1 MIEPKGRGADWTEER
16 GSLRPSDE
24 GRRRLQAP
32 RRRAERTDALQAVY
46 QNITTVADG
55 LGEADLM
62 RPSRCAGWAVGDVL
76 YHQLLDAR
84 RALRTFAS
92 PSAGPP
98 DVDDVGYWRAYSP
111 QSGEH
116 EGLGSPEAAAHA
128 RHVRIVASAYPPGT
142 LAWEWRETSA
152 AACRAARACPH
163 PAVTTQGHVLTT
175 ADFTATL
182 AVEAAVHYLDLTAGL
197 PAAPPP
203 DAASLALVRRVLD
216 GLLGT
221 PVPGDWDDRTYALKG
236 TGREELTAGDR
247 AVLGALADRMP
258 LFG

>member
-1 MIEPKGRGADWTEER
+1 MPLVSELGRGVVA
-16 GSLRPSDE
+16 
-24 GRRRLQAP
+24 
-32 RRRAERTDALQAVY
+32 DALHGAY

-55 LGEADLM
+55 LGDADLM

-92 PSAGPP
+92 PSAEPP
-98 DVDDVGYWRAYSP
+98 DVDDVEYWRAYSP
-111 QSGEH
+111 DGDYAP
-116 EGLGSPEAAAHA
+116 GGDEAAEHA
-128 RHVRIVASAYPPGT
+128 RHVRIVASAYPPGA
-142 LAWEWRETSA
+142 LAWEWRETAA

-163 PAVTTQGHVLTT
+163 AAVTTQGHVLAT

-182 AVEAAVHYLDLTAGL
+182 AVEAAVHYLDLTAGR

-221 PVPGDWDDRTYALKG
+221 PLPGDWDDRTCALKG

-247 AVLGALADRMP
+247 SALGALADRLP

>member
-1 MIEPKGRGADWTEER
+1 VTELDRAQVE
-16 GSLRPSDE
+16 
-24 GRRRLQAP
+24 QAL
-32 RRRAERTDALQAVY
+32 ESVY
-46 QNITTVADG
+46 RNVTTVADG
-55 LGEADLM
+55 LSDADLM
-62 RPSRCAGWAVGDVL
+62 RPSRCAGWALGDVL

-98 DVDDVGYWRAYSP
+98 DVDDVEYWRSYSP
-111 QSGEH
+111 EGESPP
-116 EGLGSPEAAAHA
+116 GSAEAAAHA
-128 RHVRIVASAYPPGT
+128 RHVRIVAAAYPPGA
-142 LAWEWRETSA
+142 LAWEWRETAA

-163 PAVTTQGHVLTT
+163 EAVTTQGHVLAT
-175 ADFTATL
+175 ADFMATL

-221 PVPGDWDDRTYALKG
+221 SLPGDWDDLTCALKG
-236 TGREELTAGDR
+236 TGREPVTAQER
-247 AVLGALADRMP
+247 SALGALADRLP

>member
-1 MIEPKGRGADWTEER
+1 VSELDRSA
-16 GSLRPSDE
+16 
-24 GRRRLQAP
+24 
-32 RRRAERTDALQAVY
+32 AEDALQGAY

-55 LGEADLM
+55 LGDADLM

-92 PSAGPP
+92 PAAGPP

-116 EGLGSPEAAAHA
+116 EGLGSAESAEHA
-128 RHVRIVASAYPPGT
+128 RHVRIVASAYPPGA
-142 LAWEWRETSA
+142 LAWEWRETAA

-163 PAVTTQGHVLTT
+163 EAVTTQDHVLAT
-175 ADFTATL
+175 ADFIATL
-182 AVEAAVHYLDLTAGL
+182 AVEAAVHYLDLTAGR
-197 PAAPPP
+197 PTAPPP

-221 PVPGDWDDRTYALKG
+221 PMPGDWDDRTYALKG
-236 TGREELTAGDR
+236 TGREEVTAGDR
-247 AVLGALADRMP
+247 SSLGALADRLP

>member
-1 MIEPKGRGADWTEER
+1 MDGLA
-16 GSLRPSDE
+16 
-24 GRRRLQAP
+24 
-32 RRRAERTDALQAVY
+32 RAEVEDAIEAGY
-46 QNITTVADG
+46 QNVTTVADTLSG
-55 LGEADLM
+55 ADLM
-62 RPSRCAGWAVGDVL
+62 LPSRCAGWAVGDVL

-92 PSAGPP
+92 PSAAPP

-116 EGLGSPEAAAHA
+116 EALGSAEAAAHA
-128 RHVRIVASAYPPGT
+128 RYVRIVASAYPPGA
-142 LAWEWRETSA
+142 LAWEWRETAA

-175 ADFTATL
+175 ADFIATL
-182 AVEAAVHYLDLTAGL
+182 AVEAAVHYLDLTVGL
-197 PAAPPP
+197 PSAPPP
-203 DAASLALVRRVLD
+203 DALSLALVRRVLD

-221 PVPGDWDDRTYALKG
+221 PMPGGWDDRAYALKG
-236 TGREELTAGDR
+236 TGRMPVTGADR
-247 AVLGALADRMP
+247 SAIGPLADRLP